1 MVRYFS
7 ETVPEDWMEAFL
19 EDSAHPIFELE
30 VLPVLCSLFAWE
42 PLVKNS
48 QCVFYLDNEAAR
60 GALVNAA
67 TTTKWGK
74 AMISQFVL
82 KEMDAQIRVWFTRV
96 PTSSNIADR
105 PSRLDSTELDAL
117 GVHRSSVD
125 WSELQT
131 KLERLGSG
139 KRGFKKRD
147 P

>member
-1 MVRYFS
+1 M
-7 ETVPEDWMEAFL
+7 
-19 EDSAHPIFELE
+19 
-30 VLPVLCSLFAWE
+30 
-42 PLVKNS
+42 
-48 QCVFYLDNEAAR
+48 
-60 GALVNAA
+60 NAA

-125 WSELQT
+125 WSKLQT